1 LNGERS
7 VRYISKNIF
16 LNSIICPSL
25 GWLLRHDQAK
35 QPSTLGEQFIMNQ
48 GMEIEQKARE
58 LFPEGTLIEFE
69 NVSSSIDKTNELIS
83 DTRIPVIFSAFF
95 QCDNYRTKSDILIRK
110 DNDWHMTEVKSSV
123 NDKQEFI
130 EDMAYTTMVMR
141 RSGFNV
147 SSVSLLLVSKDFRL
161 GMDTK
166 ALFKEIDHTQEVFDT
181 VTLFQQYWETV
192 DKVTGQEDKPEE
204 KLQYPCKNCALFKD
218 CLGKDV
224 ENHIFDLPYLR
235 EKKVNE
241 LIELG
246 VVEIE
251 NIPSRFPLSA
261 NQNIVKTSVQNN
273 SPFIGTKLKNVLDDI
288 QWPAFYLDFESIN
301 TAIPLFPEVAPY
313 TQIPTQFS
321 IHQCSEPGNIISHT
335 PYLSD
340 PSRDCR
346 RELAEKMINTLEGE
360 GSIIVYSH
368 FEKRIINGMITEF
381 DDLTD
386 ELNPSVDRLVNL
398 ETIIRQNVYYPGFHG
413 RTSIKNVAPVL
424 IPEISYDGLEISD
437 GLSAMA
443 VYVYLHKKK
452 YDRTESKV
460 MKENLLKYCELDS
473 YSLLKLHEKLC
484 ELV

>member
-1 LNGERS
+1 M
-7 VRYISKNIF
+7 RYVSKNIF
-16 LNSIICPSL
+16 LNSLVCPSL

-35 QPSTLGEQFIMNQ
+35 QPSTLGAQFLMDQ
-48 GMEIEQKARE
+48 GMEIEQRARE
-58 LFPEGTLIEFE
+58 LFPEGTLIEWE

-110 DNDWHMTEVKSSV
+110 DDDWHMMEVKSSV

-161 GMDTK
+161 GMDTE

-181 VTLFQQYWETV
+181 VKLFLQHWEIV

-204 KLQYPCKNCALFKD
+204 KLGYPCKSCALFKD
-218 CLGKDV
+218 CLGKNV

-241 LIELG
+241 LIELS
-246 VVEIE
+246 VDVIE
-251 NIPSRFPLSA
+251 NIPPMFPLSE
-261 NQNIVKTSVQNN
+261 NQNIVKNSVQENN
-273 SPFIGTKLKNVLDDI
+273 PFIGAKLKSVLDDI
-288 QWPAFYLDFESIN
+288 RWPAFYLDFESIN
-301 TAIPLFPEVAPY
+301 TAIPLFPDVAPY

-321 IHQCSEPGNIISHT
+321 IHQCIELGEISSHT

-360 GSIIVYSH
+360 GGIIVYSN
-368 FEKRIINGMITEF
+368 FEKRIINGMINEF
-381 DDLTD
+381 DDLND
-386 ELNPSVDRLVNL
+386 ELNPIVDRLVNL
-398 ETIIRQNVYYPGFHG
+398 ERIIRQNVYYPGFHG

-424 IPEISYDGLEISD
+424 IPEISYDEIEISD

-443 VYVYLHKKK
+443 VYVNLCKKK
-452 YDRTESKV
+452 YDEAESEV
-460 MKENLLKYCELDS
+460 LKESLLKYCELDS
-473 YSLLKLHEKLC
+473 YSLLKLHEKLY

>member
-1 LNGERS
+1 M
-7 VRYISKNIF
+7 RYITKNIF
-16 LNSIICPSL
+16 LNSIVCPSL

-35 QPSTLGEQFIMNQ
+35 QPSTLGEQMLMDQ
-48 GMEIEQKARE
+48 GMEIEQRARE
-58 LFPEGTLIEFE
+58 LFPEGTLIEWE

-110 DNDWHMTEVKSSV
+110 DDDWHMTEVKSSV

-130 EDMAYTTMVMR
+130 EDMAYTTMVMKR
-141 RSGFNV
+141 CGFNV

-166 ALFKEIDHTQEVFDT
+166 ALLKEVDHTQEVFDT
-181 VTLFQQYWETV
+181 VILFQQYWERV
-192 DKVTGQEDKPEE
+192 DKVTGQEDKPVV
-204 KLQYPCKNCALFKD
+204 KLQYQCKGCALFKD
-218 CLGKDV
+218 CVGKDI

-235 EKKVNE
+235 EKKGND

-246 VVEIE
+246 VVDIKS
-251 NIPSRFPLSA
+251 IPSGFPLSA
-261 NQNIVKTSVQNN
+261 NQNIVKTSVQEN
-273 SPFIGTKLKNVLDDI
+273 SSFIGTKLKNVLDDI
-288 QWPAFYLDFESIN
+288 QWPTFYLDFESIN
-301 TAIPLFPEVAPY
+301 TAIPLFPDVAPY

-346 RELAEKMINTLEGE
+346 RELAEKMINALEGE
-360 GSIIVYSH
+360 GSIIVYSN
-368 FEKRIINGMITEF
+368 FEKRIINGMINEF
-381 DDLTD
+381 NELTD
-386 ELNPSVDRLVNL
+386 ELNPIVDRLVNL

-452 YDRTESKV
+452 YDGAESEV
-460 MKENLLKYCELDS
+460 MKESLLKYCELDS
-473 YSLLKLHEKLC
+473 YSLLKLHEKLY